1 MEMQKELIIGGRR
14 VYITGRSYRTGPE
27 KKTYRVPVI
36 FWPVSEEHGR
46 SISESAEYA
55 AAGISAS
62 TRETDVY
69 LLAAFEIEDWNREL
83 SPWKAEIP
91 EIEQSFGGG
100 ADETLR
106 WIINEMI
113 PRMKLTAGGSTELSY
128 YVAVYSLTGL
138 FALWSLTKTPVFS
151 GAAACSATQ
160 WFPGWLEYLEME
172 GVCGRDHHT
181 GDDDG
186 SIIYLSLGGKE
197 HKTSN
202 PFIATILEA
211 TKACD
216 DLLDR
221 DSTVRRHVLEMNR
234 GGHFSDPDGRV
245 AKGAAWLIRN
255 A

>member
-27 KKTYRVPVI
+27 EKTYRVPVI

-128 YVAVYSLTGL
+128 YVAGYSLAGL
-138 FALWSLTKTPVFS
+138 FALWASSQTDTFTAV
-151 GAAACSATQ
+151 AAASPSVWIEGWIPYADAHPVMASA
-160 WFPGWLEYLEME
+160 
-172 GVCGRDHHT
+172 V
-181 GDDDG
+181 
-186 SIIYLSLGGKE
+186 YLSLGKE
-197 HKTSN
+197 EEHVKNRAIKKVGNCLRKEFELLGNQLGNECCTLVWEEGN
-202 PFIATILEA
+202 HFTDNEGRLARAFAGILLYLRE
-211 TKACD
+211 K
-216 DLLDR
+216 
-221 DSTVRRHVLEMNR
+221 
-234 GGHFSDPDGRV
+234 
-245 AKGAAWLIRN
+245 
-255 A
+255 